1 MIKRKN
7 IFYSIINCL
16 VFFLSLSISNAKDF
30 NKNIS
35 PPSIEITK
43 CKVNL
48 DSINCSN
55 YNINNDFKVTLL
67 EEPYRILIDFE
78 KPTKFSKDDLSNNL
92 IKRVR
97 YNQNKKTGTSL
108 VLEMSEP
115 GIITDITYEKNIRE
129 DLIDLNIKITK
140 TTPAKYAVAKYII
153 KNNKGDLASL
163 GTDIKI
169 SKPKKNISKQITLP
183 SKKPLILKQN
193 NSKKKYI
200 VFIDPGHGG
209 KDPGAIGQLGTL
221 EKDITLKTSI
231 LLAKVLRKNGI
242 TKPILSR
249 SKDTFL
255 SLRQRTNLAK
265 NNKAD
270 IFISI
275 HADSSRNKRAKG
287 LSVFSLSDKASDKE
301 AEMLAKRENNSDKIL
316 GDNSIIKDPIIYG
329 SLIKMFQREAMNESS
344 SLARSIILNL
354 EKTKLTL
361 NRGHRFAGFA
371 VLKSYDIPS
380 ILIEVG
386 FLSNKQ
392 EEKKLLNKNYLDKL
406 SKNLALAIENYFLTL
421 N

>member
-1 MIKRKN
+1 M
-7 IFYSIINCL
+7 
-16 VFFLSLSISNAKDF
+16 
-30 NKNIS
+30 
-35 PPSIEITK
+35 
-43 CKVNL
+43 
-48 DSINCSN
+48 
-55 YNINNDFKVTLL
+55 
-67 EEPYRILIDFE
+67 
-78 KPTKFSKDDLSNNL
+78 
-92 IKRVR
+92 
-97 YNQNKKTGTSL
+97 
-108 VLEMSEP
+108 
-115 GIITDITYEKNIRE
+115 
-129 DLIDLNIKITK
+129 
-140 TTPAKYAVAKYII
+140 
-153 KNNKGDLASL
+153 
-163 GTDIKI
+163 
-169 SKPKKNISKQITLP
+169 
-183 SKKPLILKQN
+183 
-193 NSKKKYI
+193 
-200 VFIDPGHGG
+200 
-209 KDPGAIGQLGTL
+209 GTL

-249 SKDTFL
+249 NKDTFL

-392 EEKKLLNKNYLDKL
+392 EEKKLLNKNYLDEL